1 MTAAIPAGSHFRGEI
16 QPRWN
21 NAKAAKIAYLTGLG
35 RTSTAIAEELGDG
48 TMPETIRA
56 MWRRWR
62 IGYDGKGTRR
72 QIPVPVPL
80 TAGERSQ
87 VNKHARKLGITPEE
101 WLRRVAAAA
110 IKDDLD
116 SAVVDED

>member
-48 TMPETIRA
+48 TRQ
-56 MWRRWR
+56 
-62 IGYDGKGTRR
+62 

-80 TAGERSQ
+80 TAGQRAQ
-87 VNKHARKLGITPEE
+87 VKKHAQRLGITPEE

-110 IKDDLD
+110 IKDDLYA
-116 SAVVDED
+116 AVVDED